1 MGRSTLAIFS
11 FSFAVGV
18 DLVVLFLPQLTGE
31 PRSATAT
38 SAILTIQKTLLSSL
52 SDGRTTTLQGDRS
65 RQAEVGVIHPT
76 IRTTSRAAPDNPR
89 NLAERLSFNGP
100 PPKRSE
106 RLW

>member
-1 MGRSTLAIFS
+1 MGRSTLALFG

-52 SDGRTTTLQGDRS
+52 SDGRTTTLQGNRS
-65 RQAEVGVIHPT
+65 RQAGISAIHPT
-76 IRTTSRAAPDNPR
+76 ATTSSRATPDNPR
-89 NLAERLSFNGP
+89 DLAERLSFNGP